1 MKQLKTRMGTFEI
14 DTYKVPK
21 EDQCYGIE
29 TISRTNDTHWSVCT
43 ISQSVKV
50 NDKVYSP
57 VLYQSC
63 MHPEQVTIYPLKVEQ
78 DGEKITF
85 VTRYDKAEYN
95 LKEKEIKAEFCM
107 WYPKL
112 KKKRCN
118 PCQNCGR
125 C

>member
-1 MKQLKTRMGTFEI
+1 MGTFEI

-21 EDQCYGIE
+21 EYQCYGIE

-63 MHPEQVTIYPLKVEQ
+63 MHPEQVT
-78 DGEKITF
+78 
-85 VTRYDKAEYN
+85 RYDNAEYN

>member
-14 DTYKVPK
+14 HTYKVPK
-21 EDQCYGIE
+21 EYQCQGTE
-29 TISRTNDTHWSVCT
+29 TILKTNDTHWSVCT

-50 NDKVYSP
+50 NDKVYCP

-78 DGEKITF
+78 DGEKIKF
-85 VTRYDKAEYN
+85 STRYDTAEYD
-95 LKEKEIKAEFCM
+95 LKEIKVELCM
-107 WYPKL
+107 WYPEL

>member
-21 EDQCYGIE
+21 EYQCYGIE

-63 MHPEQVTIYPLKVEQ
+63 MHPDEITVYPLVICQ
-78 DGEKITF
+78 TDDALT
-85 VTRYDKAEYN
+85 VTDHYH
-95 LKEKEIKAEFCM
+95 LST
-107 WYPKL
+107 
-112 KKKRCN
+112 
-118 PCQNCGR
+118 
-125 C
+125 

>member
-21 EDQCYGIE
+21 EYQCYGIE

-57 VLYQSC
+57 VISKLYASR
-63 MHPEQVTIYPLKVEQ
+63 T
-78 DGEKITF
+78 G
-85 VTRYDKAEYN
+85 YD
-95 LKEKEIKAEFCM
+95 LST
-107 WYPKL
+107 
-112 KKKRCN
+112 
-118 PCQNCGR
+118 
-125 C
+125 

>member
-1 MKQLKTRMGTFEI
+1 MSDIKTIAGVFSINTCKLPESYICNKKPAVTYENGVCEI
-14 DTYKVPK
+14 TTY
-21 EDQCYGIE
+21 DQQVVMNGQTYAPIL
-29 TISRTNDTHWSVCT
+29 H
-43 ISQSVKV
+43 
-50 NDKVYSP
+50 
-57 VLYQSC
+57 QSC